1 MLELLL
7 YKTNNNTH
15 VKISSDETAKHFVNT
30 LLANVDLDELNKLLS
45 GCLTK

>member
-15 VKISSDETAKHFVNT
+15 IKISSDETAKHFVDT
-30 LLANVDLDELNKLLS
+30 LLANIDLDELNKLLS